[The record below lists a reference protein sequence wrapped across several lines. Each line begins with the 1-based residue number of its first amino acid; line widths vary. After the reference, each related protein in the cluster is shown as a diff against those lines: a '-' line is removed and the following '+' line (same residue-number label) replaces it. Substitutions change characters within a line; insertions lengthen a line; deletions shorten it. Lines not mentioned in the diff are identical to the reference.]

1 MRRAVAKMITNRPSK
16 ALGGGG
22 GTADSGSRYRLDV
35 GSVEEFYMLLDNP
48 HQLWRPGDEVSG
60 QIIFIL
66 KRNVAN
72 IVITLS
78 LIGYVKLSSASHSKI
93 RPVKHT
99 LFDHTIV
106 IYGEHQ
112 ELLGETAGHS
122 ESFANGLYKGEHRF
136 PFIVKLPNKRI
147 YTSIDFGRGSIKYIL
162 KASIG
167 NLSSLQASAAPS
179 NWSNSSV
186 SSSEPRSIVP
196 RTKNFK
202 MNSAI
207 LSSEKLIT
215 LIAPLDV
222 STLPPPKPKKLII
235 KDPRIPRRISRSHS
249 SASTINT
256 SSSGNSDPNATEL
269 PTMATIQSGN
279 ESSNNVN
286 SPNSGSYSGSS
297 PNVVHGEP
305 VRPSNIKISLEIPE
319 RGYLRGESIPI
330 KLRVNH
336 LRQIQDLNGIIV
348 TLVRVCRIDSGP
360 DTVFESFR
368 KDLQQLVLPLYVD
381 PVTFRSEINTSMR
394 VPADAFP
401 TISGCPL
408 VSFEYFIEV
417 LINLSGKSVV
427 LESDEKPL
435 KLPDDS
441 SHSLM
446 ENSKND
452 FKFNYH
458 FPSSINQNVRSSFIN
473 TDKYKRMKKFLQ
485 LTTEVIIGT
494 KRLKKVESRAPVE
507 ESSEANSPAD
517 TVSPPGATYSVS
529 GSSDSGNNTQIN
541 TESPPSQYT
550 HRQLPNLTSDHTITS
565 DIVTPPYFESEAV
578 STPGLEDA
586 PVPNYEEV
594 TNGTQANSNT
604 EALMELPT
612 QNHLSE
618 KERIRA
624 HEASLLPSE
633 PPLQADTSSPE
644 TQEQPAHINTTPQD
658 TMSSE
663 EEHADKDDENGSTST
678 KDGQGTENDSPVSY
692 NFFSS
697 N

>member
-22 GTADSGSRYRLDV
+22 GTVDSGSRYRLDV

-66 KRNVAN
+66 KRNVVN

-106 IYGEHQ
+106 IYGENQ
-112 ELLGETAGHS
+112 ELFGDVAGQGEHFS
-122 ESFANGLYKGEHRF
+122 NGLYKGEHRF
-136 PFIVKLPNKRI
+136 PFIVKLPNKRV

-167 NLSSLQASAAPS
+167 NLSSLQASAAQS
-179 NWSNSSV
+179 NWNSSV
-186 SSSEPRSIVP
+186 ASSEPRSIVP

-202 MNSAI
+202 MNGAI

-256 SSSGNSDPNATEL
+256 SSSGNSDPNAIEL
-269 PTMATIQSGN
+269 PTLATIQSGN

-305 VRPSNIKISLEIPE
+305 IRPSNIKISLEIPE

-435 KLPDDS
+435 KIPDDS
-441 SHSLM
+441 NHPLM
-446 ENSKND
+446 ENSKNE

-494 KRLKKVESRAPVE
+494 KRLKKAETRAPVE
-507 ESSEANSPAD
+507 ESPEANSPTD
-517 TVSPPGATYSVS
+517 TVSPPGVSYSVS
-529 GSSDSGNNTQIN
+529 GSSDSGNNTYIN
-541 TESPPSQYT
+541 TDSPPSQYT
-550 HRQLPNLTSDHTITS
+550 HRQLPNITSEHTITS
-565 DIVTPPYFESEAV
+565 DIVTPPYFESEAG

-594 TNGTQANSNT
+594 TNGTQANSNIGV
-604 EALMELPT
+604 LMELPT

-624 HEASLLPSE
+624 QEASLLPSE
-633 PPLQADTSSPE
+633 PPLQADTSSP
-644 TQEQPAHINTTPQD
+644 QVHEQQPQISTTPRD
-658 TMSSE
+658 TTSFE
-663 EEHADKDDENGSTST
+663 AEQAHKGDESGSTST
-678 KDGQGTENDSPVSY
+678 EGGQGTGDSPVSY